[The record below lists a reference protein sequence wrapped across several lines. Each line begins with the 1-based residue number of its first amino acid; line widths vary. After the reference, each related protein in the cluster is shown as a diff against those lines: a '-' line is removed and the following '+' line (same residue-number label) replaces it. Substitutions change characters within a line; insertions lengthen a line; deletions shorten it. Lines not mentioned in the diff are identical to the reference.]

1 MIEKLLQ
8 TQLERTREMVQSPDW
23 YMEFG
28 KARQAHL
35 LGLGAAQ
42 AALSG
47 NIYQA
52 ASYAKQRMV
61 AIFEQL
67 LNAHEV
73 RLGTPGQD
81 ELEDQD
87 EEREPISQIVI
98 HHSSR
103 REGITLSSLNALQL
117 LNLYVP
123 VYQSRGEHRP
133 IYSGHFDEAGEQVF
147 YRYHWKIGQ
156 DGTVTRLLN
165 DEAIGWHAGS
175 WEVNKR
181 SVGICIDDD
190 LEHAAPTEAS
200 LRAAAEII
208 RTCYPQIEPTLKSVL
223 GHNQATES
231 QTTCPG
237 DRFLGGWKDEL
248 LAIAAR

>member
-1 MIEKLLQ
+1 
-8 TQLERTREMVQSPDW
+8 
-23 YMEFG
+23 
-28 KARQAHL
+28 
-35 LGLGAAQ
+35 
-42 AALSG
+42 
-47 NIYQA
+47 
-52 ASYAKQRMV
+52 MV

-67 LNAHEV
+67 LNTHEV
-73 RLGTPGQD
+73 RLGTPGRD
-81 ELEDQD
+81 DLEDQD

-103 REGITLSSLNALQL
+103 REGITLSSSNALQL

-123 VYQSRGEHRP
+123 VYQSRDEHRP

-147 YRYHWKIGQ
+147 YGYHWKIGQ
-156 DGTVTRLLN
+156 DGTAKRLLQ

-175 WEVNKR
+175 WKVNKR

-190 LEHAAPTEAS
+190 LERAVPTEAS

-208 RTCYPQIEPTLKSVL
+208 RTCYPHIEPTPETVL
-223 GHNQATES
+223 GHNQAIELK
-231 QTTCPG
+231 TTCPG
-237 DRFLGGWKDEL
+237 DRFWGGWKDQL